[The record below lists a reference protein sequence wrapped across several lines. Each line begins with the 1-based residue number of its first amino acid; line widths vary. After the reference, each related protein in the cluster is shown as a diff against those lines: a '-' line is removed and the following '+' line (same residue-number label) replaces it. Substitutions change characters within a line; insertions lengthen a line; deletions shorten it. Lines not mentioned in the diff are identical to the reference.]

1 MAMLKALVYPWLLL
15 LMLLLLSLFVSM
27 STAYNAFGCGCDEEG
42 YWSVEN
48 ILDWQKACDF
58 LIAIAYFSI
67 PLELIYFVSC
77 STFPFKW
84 VLVQFILFI
93 VLCGMTHLLNGWT
106 YGPHT
111 FQLMLS
117 LTIFKFL
124 TALVSFAT
132 AITLFT
138 LIPQL
143 LKVKVREIMLRK
155 KTGDLDREV
164 LTIKKQKEAGMRVRM
179 LTREIRKYLDRHTI
193 FYTTLVELSKVLD
206 LENCVVWMP
215 NSGRTEINL
224 THDLREKS
232 LPNTY
237 NSVIPTSEPD
247 VRRVKG
253 SERVKI
259 LDPDSPLS
267 LASSREVG
275 EPGCV
280 AAIRMPILRVSHF
293 KNGTPKMVKA
303 CYAILVLVLP
313 SGQGRTWS
321 KQELEMVEV
330 VADQVAVA
338 LSHAA
343 VVEEALSLTETLE
356 EKKRALQQ
364 ASRNA
369 MMASQARCEFKKV
382 MSNGLRRP
390 MHSILG
396 LLSMLQDEP
405 LSDEQLLLVGTT
417 FKAGNVLSRL
427 INDVMDTAGKD
438 YSRFPLHM
446 RPFELHSM
454 IKEAACLFKC
464 MCALRGYKFSI
475 EVDNSMPKYVIGDE
489 TRVFQVILH
498 MIGNLLNASRGGG
511 FLLLRVHS
519 ASGSQVWNDQRRVRW
534 RLNSSDRYAYVRLEA
549 GIRHTNSD
557 SQSGNSSVIQYSGQR
572 CSGGGKEIMSF
583 DMCKKIVQIMQG
595 DIWMVPNPEGFHQ
608 SMVLVLQFQA
618 RASFAVDILEQE
630 QYIKRVQ
637 SNSVFKGL
645 QILLADADAGN
656 RAVTRRLLEK
666 LGCIVTAVSSGSECL
681 RAVGPSVPPFQV
693 VLLDIHLPDL
703 DGFEVAEELRKDKSR
718 DWLLIVAF
726 TASDDEETR
735 AKCLEVGMDG
745 VLAKPGSSRD
755 LARELECIL
764 LRPSRL
770 YT

>member
-1 MAMLKALVYPWLLL
+1 MFKALVYPWLLL
-15 LMLLLLSLFVSM
+15 LLLLSLYVSI
-27 STAYNAFGCGCDEEG
+27 SAAYNDFRCGCDEEG
-42 YWSVEN
+42 YWSFEN

-67 PLELIYFVSC
+67 PIELIYFVSC
-77 STFPFKW
+77 SSFPFKW
-84 VLVQFILFI
+84 VLIQFILFI

-111 FQLMLS
+111 FQLMLA
-117 LTIFKFL
+117 LTVFKSL

-155 KTGDLDREV
+155 KTWDLDREV
-164 LTIKKQKEAGMRVRM
+164 VIIKKQKEAGMRVSM
-179 LTREIRKYLDRHTI
+179 LTHEIRKYLDRHTI
-193 FYTTLVELSKVLD
+193 FYTTLVELSKTLD
-206 LENCVVWMP
+206 LKNCVVWMP
-215 NSGRTEINL
+215 NSGRTEMNL
-224 THDLREKS
+224 THELIEHS
-232 LPNTY
+232 FPNTY
-237 NSVIPTSEPD
+237 NLVIPTSEPD
-247 VRRVKG
+247 VRKIKG
-253 SERVKI
+253 SELVKI
-259 LDPDSPLS
+259 LDPESPLS

-280 AAIRMPILRVSHF
+280 AAIRMPMLRVSHF
-293 KNGTPKMVKA
+293 KGGTPEMVQA

-343 VVEEALSLTETLE
+343 VLEEAQSMTDKLE
-356 EKKRALQQ
+356 EQKRVLQQ
-364 ASRNA
+364 ANRDA
-369 MMASQARCEFKKV
+369 LMASQARYEFKKV

-396 LLSMLQDEP
+396 LLSVLQDEQ
-405 LSDEQLLLVGTT
+405 LSDEQLLLIGTT
-417 FKAGNVLSRL
+417 FKAGNVLSTL

-464 MCALRGYKFSI
+464 MCALRGYNFLI
-475 EVDNSMPKYVIGDE
+475 EVDKSMPNYVIGDE
-489 TRVFQVILH
+489 RRVFQVILH
-498 MIGNLLNASRGGG
+498 MIGTLLNASRGGG

-519 ASGSQVWNDQRRVRW
+519 ASGSQVWNDQRRDRW
-534 RLNSSDRYAYVRLEA
+534 RSNSSDRYAYVRLEA
-549 GIRHTNSD
+549 GICHADSD

-583 DMCKKIVQIMQG
+583 NMCKKIVQMMQG
-595 DIWMVPNPEGFHQ
+595 DIWMVPNPEGFNQ

-618 RASFAVDILEQE
+618 QASFARSILEEE
-630 QYIKRVQ
+630 QSIKRMQ
-637 SNSVFKGL
+637 SNSVFRGL
-645 QILLADADAGN
+645 QVLLADADGGN

-666 LGCIVTAVSSGSECL
+666 LGCVVTAVSSGYECL

-693 VLLDIHLPDL
+693 VLLDLHLPDL
-703 DGFEVAEELRKDKSR
+703 DGFEVTVELRKVRSPN
-718 DWLLIVAF
+718 WLLIVAL

-735 AKCLEVGMDG
+735 EKCSEVGMNC
-745 VLAKPGSSRD
+745 VLAKTGSSHD
-755 LARELECIL
+755 IARELEYIL
-764 LRPSRL
+764 LRPNRL
-770 YT
+770 YS

>member
-1 MAMLKALVYPWLLL
+1 MAMLKALINSWLLL
-15 LMLLLLSLFVSM
+15 LLLLLSLFVSIAA
-27 STAYNAFGCGCDEEG
+27 AYSGFGCGCDEEG

-67 PLELIYFVSC
+67 PIELIYFVSC

-224 THDLREKS
+224 THELREKS
-232 LPNTY
+232 LPNTH

-259 LDPDSPLS
+259 LDPESPLS

-280 AAIRMPILRVSHF
+280 AAIRMPILKVSHF
-293 KNGTPKMVKA
+293 KNGTPEMVQA

-313 SGQGRTWS
+313 SGLGRTWS

-343 VVEEALSLTETLE
+343 VVEEALSLTATLE

-364 ASRNA
+364 ANRNA
-369 MMASQARCEFKKV
+369 IMASQARYEFKKV
-382 MSNGLRRP
+382 MSNGLKRP

-396 LLSMLQDEP
+396 LLSVLQDEP
-405 LSDEQLLLVGTT
+405 LSDEQLLLIGTT
-417 FKAGNVLSRL
+417 FKAGNVLSTL

-454 IKEAACLFKC
+454 IKEAVCLFNC
-464 MCALRGYKFSI
+464 MCALRGFNFSI
-475 EVDNSMPKYVIGDE
+475 EVDKSMPKYVIGDE

-519 ASGSQVWNDQRRVRW
+519 ASGSQVWNDQRRGRW
-534 RLNSSDRYAYVRLEA
+534 RSNSSDRYAYVRLEA

-583 DMCKKIVQIMQG
+583 DMCKKIVQMMQG
-595 DIWMVPNPEGFHQ
+595 DIWMVPNPEGFDQ

-618 RASFAVDILEQE
+618 RPSFAVDILEQE
-630 QYIKRVQ
+630 QSIKRVQ
-637 SNSVFKGL
+637 SNSIFKGL

-666 LGCIVTAVSSGSECL
+666 LGCVVTAVSSGSECL

-703 DGFEVAEELRKDKSR
+703 DGFEVAEELRKVESR

-726 TASDDEETR
+726 TASDDKETR
-735 AKCLEVGMDG
+735 EKCLEVGMNG
-745 VLAKPGSSRD
+745 VLAKPGSSHD

-764 LRPSRL
+764 LRPSL
-770 YT
+770 DI

>member
-1 MAMLKALVYPWLLL
+1 MLKALVYPWLLL
-15 LMLLLLSLFVSM
+15 LLSLYVSIAA
-27 STAYNAFGCGCDEEG
+27 AYNGFGCGCDEEG
-42 YWSVEN
+42 YWSFEK

-67 PLELIYFVSC
+67 PIELIYFVTC
-77 STFPFKW
+77 STFPYKW
-84 VLVQFILFI
+84 VLVQFVLFI

-111 FQLMLS
+111 FQLMLY
-117 LTIFKFL
+117 LTVFKFL

-164 LTIKKQKEAGMRVRM
+164 SIIRKQKEHATRVRM

-232 LPNTY
+232 LPNTH
-237 NSVIPTSEPD
+237 NSVIPISEPD

-253 SERVKI
+253 SERVRI
-259 LDPDSPLS
+259 LDPESPLS
-267 LASSREVG
+267 IASSREVG

-280 AAIRMPILRVSHF
+280 AAIRMPILKVSHF
-293 KNGTPKMVKA
+293 KNGTPEMVQA

-313 SGQGRTWS
+313 SGLGRTWS

-343 VVEEALSLTETLE
+343 VVEEALSLTATLE
-356 EKKRALQQ
+356 EQKRTLQQ
-364 ASRNA
+364 ANRNT
-369 MMASQARCEFKKV
+369 MMASQARYEFKKV

-396 LLSMLQDEP
+396 LLSVLQDEP
-405 LSDEQLLLVGTT
+405 LSDEQLLLIGTT
-417 FKAGNVLSRL
+417 FKAGNVLSTL
-427 INDVMDTAGKD
+427 INDVMETAGKD

-454 IKEAACLFKC
+454 IKEAACLFNC
-464 MCALRGYKFSI
+464 MCALRGYNFSI
-475 EVDNSMPKYVIGDE
+475 KVDKSMPKYVLGDE

-519 ASGSQVWNDQRRVRW
+519 ANGSQVWNDQRRGQW
-534 RLNSSDRYAYVRLEA
+534 RSNSSDRYAYVRLEA
-549 GIRHTNSD
+549 GIRHTNSG
-557 SQSGNSSVIQYSGQR
+557 SQSGNSSVIQYSSQR

-583 DMCKKIVQIMQG
+583 DMCKKIVQMMQG
-595 DIWMVPNPEGFHQ
+595 DIWMVSNPEGFDR
-608 SMVLVLQFQA
+608 SIVLVLQFQA
-618 RASFAVDILEQE
+618 RASFAVDIVEQE
-630 QYIKRVQ
+630 QSIKRMQ

-666 LGCIVTAVSSGSECL
+666 LGCVVTAVSSGSECL

-703 DGFEVAEELRKDKSR
+703 DGFEVAEELRKDESR
-718 DWLLIVAF
+718 NWLLIVAF
-726 TASDDEETR
+726 TASDEKETR
-735 AKCLEVGMDG
+735 EKCLEVGMNG
-745 VLAKPGSSRD
+745 VLAKPVKV
-755 LARELECIL
+755 
-764 LRPSRL
+764 
-770 YT
+770 